1 MSEKTLL
8 TCIQMH
14 CHIAWHASQGLALQF
29 LERKGEITGALGS
42 TNDFKQGCDEWDG
55 YWFPGNHPYN
65 MTDSGI

>member
-1 MSEKTLL
+1 
-8 TCIQMH
+8 MH

-29 LERKGEITGALGS
+29 LERKGEILNVIGDVSGGITGC
-42 TNDFKQGCDEWDG
+42 NEWDG